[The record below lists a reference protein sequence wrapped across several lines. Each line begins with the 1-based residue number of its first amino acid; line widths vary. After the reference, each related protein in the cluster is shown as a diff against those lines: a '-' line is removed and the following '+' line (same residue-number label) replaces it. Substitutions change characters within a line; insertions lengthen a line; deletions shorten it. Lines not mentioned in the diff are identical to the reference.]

1 MRWADKQI
9 ESFAGFFWPR
19 LPYELSGTVTAEQVS
34 RMVKDIGVKKEQISK
49 FVEVL
54 FSNYAARI
62 KANPR
67 PISRDDAIKL
77 YESAW

>member
-1 MRWADKQI
+1 MGDFASPFWA
-9 ESFAGFFWPR
+9 R
-19 LPYELSGTVTAEQVS
+19 LPYELSGTVTAEQFN
-34 RMVKDIGVKKEQISK
+34 RMVKDIGVRKEQIPK

-67 PISRDDAIKL
+67 SISRDDAIKL